1 MKQYILNGGNPGEAR
16 AVLNEARV
24 NELYFLGLLYREE
37 WLIIPIESMR
47 KSPLNGTKHDNYYKN
62 GPLN

>member
-24 NELYFLGLLYREE
+24 NELYFFGL
-37 WLIIPIESMR
+37 
-47 KSPLNGTKHDNYYKN
+47 
-62 GPLN
+62 

>member
-24 NELYFLGLLYREE
+24 NELYFLGVVISRRMAY
-37 WLIIPIESMR
+37 
-47 KSPLNGTKHDNYYKN
+47 NTD
-62 GPLN
+62 